1 MTKVFISGS
10 ISIKALSNI
19 VKDSIDRIISNNFMI
34 LVGDAKGIDTEIQK
48 YCAVNNYF
56 NLKVYSIYYESRNN
70 LSLNFLTQTVN
81 INDDSIKSERERQ
94 TFKDIKMTE
103 DCDYGLVIWDEESK
117 GSFENILRLIKLNK
131 PFKVYS
137 SKKNDFLNEF
147 EKEESNIQKVYTSN
161 NGLTASE
168 VVKELQKR
176 NIHYFNN
183 ARDINNFLL
192 NERVIYKDKNYY
204 LPSEGYENLVIIKYS
219 RRGTQSK
226 YTLKTVDYLEN
237 KLTKERL
244 F

>member
-10 ISIKALSNI
+10 ISIKELTNI
-19 VKDSIDRIISNNFMI
+19 VTESVDKIISNNFMV
-34 LVGDAKGIDTEIQK
+34 LVGDANGIDTEIQK
-48 YCAVNNYF
+48 YCTMNNYF

-70 LSLNFLTQTVN
+70 LSSEFLTQTVN

-94 TFKDIKMTE
+94 KFKDIKMTE

-137 SKKNDFLNEF
+137 SKKNGFLNDL
-147 EKEESNIQKVYTSN
+147 EKEESNIQKLYSSN

-168 VVKELQKR
+168 VIKELQKR
-176 NIHYFNN
+176 DINHFQT
-183 ARDINNFLL
+183 ARDVNSFLL
-192 NERVIYKDKNYY
+192 NERIVIKEKSCY
-204 LPSEGYENLVIIKYS
+204 LPTKGNENLVIIKNS
-219 RRGTQSK
+219 RRGMQSK
-226 YTLKTVDYLEN
+226 YSFEMIEFLIN
-237 KLTKERL
+237 KITNERL

>member
-10 ISIKALSNI
+10 ISIKILSNI
-19 VKDSIDRIISNNFMI
+19 VTDSIDRIISNNFMI
-34 LVGDAKGIDTEIQK
+34 LVGDANGIDTEIQK
-48 YCAVNNYF
+48 YCVINNYF

-70 LSLNFLTQTVN
+70 LSLEFFTQTVN
-81 INDDSIKSERERQ
+81 VDDNSIKSERERQ

-137 SKKNDFLNEF
+137 SKKNDFLNEL
-147 EKEESNIQKVYTSN
+147 EKEKSNIQRLYNSN

-168 VVKELQKR
+168 VIKELQKR
-176 NIHYFNN
+176 NINHFQSV
-183 ARDINNFLL
+183 RDVNSFLL
-192 NERVIYKDKNYY
+192 NEKIVIKDKNCY
-204 LPSEGYENLVIIKYS
+204 LPTKGYENLIIIKNS
-219 RRGTQSK
+219 RRGKQSK
-226 YTLKTVDYLEN
+226 YSFEMIEFLIN
-237 KLTKERL
+237 RISNERL